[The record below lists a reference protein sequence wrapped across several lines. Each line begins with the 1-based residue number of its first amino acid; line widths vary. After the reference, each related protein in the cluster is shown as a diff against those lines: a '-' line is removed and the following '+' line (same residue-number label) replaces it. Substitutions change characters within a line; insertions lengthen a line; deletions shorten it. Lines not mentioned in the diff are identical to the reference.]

1 MLFFQK
7 EFGHKE
13 QIIKDWEGEN
23 SMNDLAIK
31 MQLSE
36 RISKSL
42 LSKKNWQEA
51 SQNSFNIF
59 KMQRQ
64 ILAKNS
70 Q

>member
-42 LSKKNWQEA
+42 LSKKIGKKLHKTA
-51 SQNSFNIF
+51 SIF
-59 KMQRQ
+59 LKC
-64 ILAKNS
+64 KDKY
-70 Q
+70 